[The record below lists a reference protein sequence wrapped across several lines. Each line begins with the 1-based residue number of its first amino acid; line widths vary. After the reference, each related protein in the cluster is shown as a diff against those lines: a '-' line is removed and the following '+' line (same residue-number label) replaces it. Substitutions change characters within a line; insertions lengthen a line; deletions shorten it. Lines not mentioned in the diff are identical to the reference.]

1 MLSIFKKALVA
12 SLAVAGLATL
22 SRADTTLTF
31 YVQYNDNGT
40 NTYTAPTG
48 TTGHYAV
55 YVTDATVNG
64 ASAKNY
70 GVASLIMPV
79 VNALTADVVL
89 PRATYAG
96 LSGGAGFMN
105 VANNAAGGGT
115 FNIAA
120 SPVVDPT
127 TQQYYYVEGMGISQG
142 SLPSSIPGFGAM
154 TVPAPARATFGTQ
167 LADSGSLFALCIVTG
182 TYDMTG
188 PAANIDYNGTTA
200 GVFLDQ
206 AKLGSLQSL
215 GGNPGAGD
223 PADPGYADSVVT
235 RTLATTIPEPASLG
249 VLALGAL
256 ALMARRRKVA

>member
-12 SLAVAGLATL
+12 SVAIAGLATL

-48 TTGHYAV
+48 TTGHYAI
-55 YVTDATVNG
+55 YISDATTSGTSGINF
-64 ASAKNY
+64 
-70 GVASLIMPV
+70 GVAQIIMPV

-105 VANNAAGGGT
+105 IAKNNTGAGR
-115 FNIAA
+115 FEIAA

-127 TQQYYYVEGMGISQG
+127 TQQYYYVGGMGISQG
-142 SLPSSIPGFGAM
+142 SLPSTINGGAR
-154 TVPAPARATFGTQ
+154 TVVAPAFADFGTK
-167 LADSGSLFALCIVTG
+167 LTDSGSLYALCLVTG
-182 TYDMTG
+182 TYDTTSN
-188 PAANIDYNGTTA
+188 AADIDYGATTA
-200 GVFLDQ
+200 GVFYDS
-206 AKLGSLQSL
+206 AKLGSLQPL
-215 GGNPGAGD
+215 GGNPSAGD
-223 PADPGYADSVVT
+223 PADPGYADSVVY

-249 VLALGAL
+249 VLALGGL
-256 ALMARRRKVA
+256 ALLARRRKVA